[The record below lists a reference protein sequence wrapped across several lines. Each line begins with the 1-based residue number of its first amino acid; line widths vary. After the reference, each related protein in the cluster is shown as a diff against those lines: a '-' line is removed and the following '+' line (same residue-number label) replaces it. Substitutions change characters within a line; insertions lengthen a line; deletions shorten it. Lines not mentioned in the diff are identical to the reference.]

1 MDIYRLAEKKIGG
14 RLIRLHNNVY
24 QKTNGRIGHRIPAC
38 RHPRADVCTY
48 KDAYLIVASI
58 SGSFRYPNW
67 YHNLRKNSNVEI
79 NIGAKRFKAVAR
91 KVTPAHSDNQRLW
104 QIVNKN
110 NFNQYERYQ
119 HRTSRP
125 LPIFELRA
133 AA

>member
-14 RLIRLHNNVY
+14 RLIRLHNTVY

-67 YHNLRKNSNVEI
+67 YHNLQE
-79 NIGAKRFKAVAR
+79 
-91 KVTPAHSDNQRLW
+91 L
-104 QIVNKN
+104 
-110 NFNQYERYQ
+110 ERRNQ
-119 HRTSRP
+119 HRCKAIQSCSAEGHP
-125 LPIFELRA
+125 GALR
-133 AA
+133 